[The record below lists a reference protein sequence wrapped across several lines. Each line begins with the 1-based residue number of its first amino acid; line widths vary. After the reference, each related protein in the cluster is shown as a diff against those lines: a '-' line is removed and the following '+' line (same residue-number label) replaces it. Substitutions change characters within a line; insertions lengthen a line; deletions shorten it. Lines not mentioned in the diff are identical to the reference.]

1 MGAADSV
8 FGDLR
13 RLADWFSTSPQ
24 RASVH
29 IERVVDRLGGTAIPL
44 LGRELRHADVRRREA
59 ARTALARLANDV
71 LYRARVVTELR
82 AVTEDLAIGDEA
94 KVCALGLLSE
104 LGERA
109 AARFTD
115 PTAIQQRSALAL
127 AAQLSTDA
135 DLASAADLMVHQL
148 DHADIVQMLAVMI
161 DAAPAAAHRLAG
173 ELSIRLDLPA
183 DAREQIAAVLVGH
196 TPSSPSSPSSSS
208 PLSSSPSSPSATP
221 LPAPSDTARK
231 PARTS
236 VTRGRA
242 TQVAVLVD
250 ASARLV
256 VVASRRNR
264 RWAVLIGAAGTI
276 DDCLHDDDLAAD
288 TDAAP
293 LIASLVADGYR
304 VASSELAH
312 ARTVVT
318 AAARLTAL
326 TPSADGN
333 SALTSAYYLGR
344 DLLDLGDAHMGA
356 ITSRARRAATANLAR
371 ALEYIGDGELDRG
384 AQLLAH
390 SDGSPDLASDH
401 HAATAYVH
409 LARREPALAIE
420 ALERAL
426 AVEPDWPLHHWNLAC
441 ALRMLGDASGCF
453 WALRRFVATSAAP
466 TGLYADPDQPG
477 RVGLAE
483 RMMAELERT
492 ARITGTS
499 LRRRRRKKPSP

>member
-1 MGAADSV
+1 MGLPETV

-29 IERVVDRLGGTAIPL
+29 IERVVDRLGQTAIPL
-44 LGRELRHADVRRREA
+44 LGRELRHSDARRREA
-59 ARTALARLANDV
+59 ARTALARLARDV
-71 LYRARVVTELR
+71 LYRARVVGELR
-82 AVTEDLAIGDEA
+82 AVTEDLAIADEA

-115 PTAIQQRSALAL
+115 PSAIQQRSAIAL

-135 DLASAADLMVHQL
+135 DLANAADLMIHQL

-173 ELSIRLDLPA
+173 ELVVRLDLSTE
-183 DAREQIAAVLVGH
+183 ARDQIASVLVGH
-196 TPSSPSSPSSSS
+196 
-208 PLSSSPSSPSATP
+208 
-221 LPAPSDTARK
+221 APPTETGRK
-231 PARTS
+231 PPRS
-236 VTRGRA
+236 RA

-256 VVASRRNR
+256 VVASRPVKAAIAGARHYR
-264 RWAVLIGAAGTI
+264 RWAVLIGSAGTI
-276 DDCLHDDDLAAD
+276 DDCLHDEDCEGDS
-288 TDAAP
+288 DAAP

-304 VASSELAH
+304 VASTELAH

-326 TPSADGN
+326 TPGADGE
-333 SALTSAYYLGR
+333 SSLTSAYYLGR

-356 ITSRARRAATANLAR
+356 LASRARRAATANLAR
-371 ALEYIGDGELDRG
+371 ALEYIADGELDRG
-384 AQLLAH
+384 AQLLAQA
-390 SDGSPDLASDH
+390 DADRDAVGEH
-401 HAATAYVH
+401 HAALAYVH
-409 LARREPALAIE
+409 LSRREPELAVE
-420 ALERAL
+420 ALERAI
-426 AVEPDWPLHHWNLAC
+426 AAEPEWPLHHWNLAC

-466 TGLYADPDQPG
+466 TGLAADPDQLG
-477 RVGLAE
+477 RVALAE

-492 ARITGTS
+492 ARVTGTS

>member
-1 MGAADSV
+1 MAVADSV

-59 ARTALARLANDV
+59 ARTALARLAGDV
-71 LYRARVVTELR
+71 LYRARVVVELR
-82 AVTEDLAIGDEA
+82 DVADDLSIGDEA

-115 PTAIQQRSALAL
+115 PSAIQQRSALAL

-161 DAAPAAAHRLAG
+161 DAAPSAAHRLAG
-173 ELSIRLDLPA
+173 ELSVRLDLPT
-183 DAREQIAAVLVGH
+183 DAREQIATVLVGH
-196 TPSSPSSPSSSS
+196 EPPTE
-208 PLSSSPSSPSATP
+208 T
-221 LPAPSDTARK
+221 TRK
-231 PARTS
+231 PPRS
-236 VTRGRA
+236 SRG
-242 TQVAVLVD
+242 THVAVLVD

-256 VVASRRNR
+256 VVASRSVKAAVGARRYR

-276 DDCLHDDDLAAD
+276 DDCLHDDDCEAD
-288 TDAAP
+288 NDAAP

-312 ARTVVT
+312 ARTVIT

-326 TPSADGN
+326 TPTANGD
-333 SALTSAYYLGR
+333 SALTSSYYLGR

-356 ITSRARRAATANLAR
+356 ITSRARRAASANLAR
-371 ALEYIGDGELDRG
+371 ALEYIGDGEIERG

-390 SDGSPDLASDH
+390 ADPSAPSDLAPDH
-401 HAATAYVH
+401 HAAIAYVH
-409 LARREPALAIE
+409 LAKREPARAIE
-420 ALERAL
+420 ALERAI
-426 AVEPDWPLHHWNLAC
+426 AVEPEWPLHHWNLAC

-453 WALRRFVATSAAP
+453 WALRRFVATSAQP
-466 TGLYADPDQPG
+466 SGLYADPDQPG
-477 RVGLAE
+477 RIGLAE

>member
-8 FGDLR
+8 TGDVFRDLR

-44 LGRELRHADVRRREA
+44 LGRELRHADTRRREA

-82 AVTEDLAIGDEA
+82 DVTEELAIGDEA

-109 AARFTD
+109 AAHFAN
-115 PTAIQQRSALAL
+115 PSAIQQRSALAL

-161 DAAPAAAHRLAG
+161 DAAPTAAHRLAG
-173 ELSIRLDLPA
+173 ELSIRLDLPTE
-183 DAREQIAAVLVGH
+183 AREQVAAVIADH
-196 TPSSPSSPSSSS
+196 
-208 PLSSSPSSPSATP
+208 SAP
-221 LPAPSDTARK
+221 VIDARK
-231 PARTS
+231 PPRS
-236 VTRGRA
+236 SRGM
-242 TQVAVLVD
+242 QVAVLVD
-250 ASARLV
+250 ARARLV
-256 VVASRRNR
+256 VVASRSLTKTSIGARRYR

-276 DDCLHDDDLAAD
+276 DDCLHDDDCEND
-288 TDAAP
+288 SDAAT

-326 TPSADGN
+326 TPTAANN

-356 ITSRARRAATANLAR
+356 IGHLTRGARRAASANLAR
-371 ALEYIGDGELDRG
+371 ALEYIGDGEVERG

-390 SDGSPDLASDH
+390 ADPSSTTIASDLASDH
-401 HAATAYVH
+401 HAAIAYVH
-409 LARREPALAIE
+409 LAKREPQLAVE

-426 AVEPDWPLHHWNLAC
+426 AVEPEWPLHHWNLAC

-453 WALRRFVATSAAP
+453 WALRRFVATSSSP

-483 RMMAELERT
+483 RMMLELERS

-499 LRRRRRKKPSP
+499 LRRRRRKKPVNR

>member
-24 RASVH
+24 RASIH
-29 IERVVDRLGGTAIPL
+29 IERVVERLGATAIPL
-44 LGRELRHADVRRREA
+44 LGRELRHADPRRREA

-71 LYRARVVTELR
+71 LYRARVVGELR
-82 AVTEDLAIGDEA
+82 DVIADVAIGDES

-115 PTAIQQRSALAL
+115 PSAIQQRSALAL
-127 AAQLSTDA
+127 AAQLSSDA
-135 DLASAADLMVHQL
+135 DLANAADLMVHQL

-161 DAAPAAAHRLAG
+161 GAAPAAAHRLAG

-196 TPSSPSSPSSSS
+196 
-208 PLSSSPSSPSATP
+208 
-221 LPAPSDTARK
+221 APPDRLDPRK
-231 PARTS
+231 PPRS
-236 VTRGRA
+236 SRG

-256 VVASRRNR
+256 VVASRALSIKSSARRYR
-264 RWAVLIGAAGTI
+264 RWAVLIGATGTI
-276 DDCLHDDDLAAD
+276 DDCLHDDDCEND
-288 TDAAP
+288 SDAAT

-326 TPSADGN
+326 APTTDGAN
-333 SALTSAYYLGR
+333 ALTSSYYLGR

-356 ITSRARRAATANLAR
+356 ISSRARRAATANLAR
-371 ALEYIGDGELDRG
+371 ALEYLGDGEVERG

-390 SDGSPDLASDH
+390 VDDATGSDLASDH

-409 LARREPALAIE
+409 LAKREPQLAIE

-426 AVEPDWPLHHWNLAC
+426 AVEPEWPLHHWNLAC

-453 WALRRFVATSAAP
+453 WALRRFVATSANV

-499 LRRRRRKKPSP
+499 LRRRRRKKT

>member
-1 MGAADSV
+1 MAADSA

-44 LGRELRHADVRRREA
+44 LGRELRHADTRRREA
-59 ARTALARLANDV
+59 ARTALAKLASDV
-71 LYRARVVTELR
+71 LYRARVVGELR

-109 AARFTD
+109 AARFMD
-115 PTAIQQRSALAL
+115 PSAIQQRSALAL

-135 DLASAADLMVHQL
+135 DLANAADMMVHQL

-173 ELSIRLDLPA
+173 ELAVRLDLPA

-196 TPSSPSSPSSSS
+196 TPPE
-208 PLSSSPSSPSATP
+208 LE
-221 LPAPSDTARK
+221 RK
-231 PARTS
+231 PARS
-236 VTRGRA
+236 RA

-250 ASARLV
+250 ASARIV
-256 VVASRRNR
+256 VVASRGTSIKSSSIGRRFR

-276 DDCLHDDDLAAD
+276 DDCLHDDDCEGDA
-288 TDAAP
+288 DAAS

-326 TPSADGN
+326 TPTTATAN
-333 SALTSAYYLGR
+333 ALTSSYYLGR
-344 DLLDLGDAHMGA
+344 DLLDLADAHMGA
-356 ITSRARRAATANLAR
+356 LASRARRAASANLAR
-371 ALEYIGDGELDRG
+371 ALEFIGDGEVDRG
-384 AQLLAH
+384 AQLLEK
-390 SDGSPDLASDH
+390 SDASSAEH
-401 HAATAYVH
+401 HAAVAYVH
-409 LARREPALAIE
+409 LAKREPQLAVF
-420 ALERAL
+420 ALERAI
-426 AVEPDWPLHHWNLAC
+426 AIEPEWPLHHWNLAC

-453 WALRRFVATSAAP
+453 WALRRFVATSVAPSRP

>member
-1 MGAADSV
+1 MAIHAAPKVAMMSV

-24 RASVH
+24 RASIH
-29 IERVVDRLGGTAIPL
+29 IERVVDRVGGTAIPL
-44 LGRELRHADVRRREA
+44 LGREIRHVDGRRREA

-71 LYRARVVTELR
+71 LYRARVVQELR
-82 AVTEDLAIGDEA
+82 DVTEDLAIGDEA

-109 AARFTD
+109 AARFID
-115 PTAIQQRSALAL
+115 PSAIQHRSALAL

-135 DLASAADLMVHQL
+135 DLANAADLMVHQL
-148 DHADIVQMLAVMI
+148 DHADIVQMIAVMI
-161 DAAPAAAHRLAG
+161 EAAPSAAYRLAG
-173 ELSIRLDLPA
+173 ELSMRLDLPA
-183 DAREQIAAVLVGH
+183 DAREQIAAVLVGQ
-196 TPSSPSSPSSSS
+196 TPPIDVDRSRRQ
-208 PLSSSPSSPSATP
+208 
-221 LPAPSDTARK
+221 AR
-231 PARTS
+231 S
-236 VTRGRA
+236 RG
-242 TQVAVLVD
+242 THVAVLVD

-256 VVASRRNR
+256 VVAWRPMSLKARAATYR
-264 RWAVLIGAAGTI
+264 RWAVLIGATGTI
-276 DDCLHDDDLAAD
+276 DDCLHDAD
-288 TDAAP
+288 CETDGDAAS

-304 VASSELAH
+304 VASSEIAH

-326 TPSADGN
+326 TPAADGT
-333 SALTSAYYLGR
+333 SALTSSYYLGR
-344 DLLDLGDAHMGA
+344 DILDLGDAHMGA
-356 ITSRARRAATANLAR
+356 IASRARRAAAASLAR

-384 AQLLAH
+384 AQLL
-390 SDGSPDLASDH
+390 SRTDVSASSASEH

-409 LARREPALAIE
+409 LAKREPQLAAE
-420 ALERAL
+420 ALERAI
-426 AVEPDWPLHHWNLAC
+426 AVEPEWPLHHWNLAC

-466 TGLYADPDQPG
+466 TGLFADPDQPG

-499 LRRRRRKKPSP
+499 LRRRRRKKPLP

>member
-1 MGAADSV
+1 MGAVDSV

-44 LGRELRHADVRRREA
+44 LGRELRHADARRREA

-71 LYRARVVTELR
+71 LYRARVVGELR
-82 AVTEDLAIGDEA
+82 DVTEDLAIGDES

-109 AARFTD
+109 AARFLD
-115 PTAIQQRSALAL
+115 PSAIQHRSALAL

-135 DLASAADLMVHQL
+135 DLASAADLMVTQL
-148 DHADIVQMLAVMI
+148 DHVDIVQMLAVMI

-183 DAREQIAAVLVGH
+183 DAREQIAAILVGR
-196 TPSSPSSPSSSS
+196 TP
-208 PLSSSPSSPSATP
+208 
-221 LPAPSDTARK
+221 PADQHGARK
-231 PARTS
+231 PPRS
-236 VTRGRA
+236 SRS

-256 VVASRRNR
+256 VVASRAKTLRSGTLGAFR

-276 DDCLHDDDLAAD
+276 DDCLHDDDCAGD
-288 TDAAP
+288 SDAAT

-326 TPSADGN
+326 TPTASGS
-333 SALTSAYYLGR
+333 SALPSSYYLGR

-356 ITSRARRAATANLAR
+356 IASRARRAASANLAR

-390 SDGSPDLASDH
+390 ADPSAPDASAPSEH
-401 HAATAYVH
+401 HAAIAYVH
-409 LARREPALAIE
+409 LARREPQLAAV

-426 AVEPDWPLHHWNLAC
+426 AVEPEWPLHHWNLAC

-492 ARITGTS
+492 ARVTGTS

>member
-1 MGAADSV
+1 MGAAEGHGAGET
-8 FGDLR
+8 FRDLR

-29 IERVVDRLGGTAIPL
+29 IERVVERLGATAIPL
-44 LGRELRHADVRRREA
+44 LGRELRHVDVRRREA

-71 LYRARVVTELR
+71 LYRTRVVGELR
-82 AVTEDLAIGDEA
+82 AVTDDVAIGDEA

-109 AARFTD
+109 AARFID
-115 PTAIQQRSALAL
+115 PSAIQQRSALAL

-135 DLASAADLMVHQL
+135 DLANAADLMVHQL
-148 DHADIVQMLAVMI
+148 EHADIVQMLSVML
-161 DAAPAAAHRLAG
+161 DAAPAAAHRLGG
-173 ELSIRLDLPA
+173 ELSIRLDLA
-183 DAREQIAAVLVGH
+183 DDAREQIAALLAGH
-196 TPSSPSSPSSSS
+196 TPPE
-208 PLSSSPSSPSATP
+208 AI
-221 LPAPSDTARK
+221 ARK
-231 PARTS
+231 PPRS
-236 VTRGRA
+236 RA

-256 VVASRRNR
+256 VVASRPLAIKAGTRHHR
-264 RWAVLIGAAGTI
+264 RWAVLIGAGGTI
-276 DDCLHDDDLAAD
+276 DDCLHDDDCESD
-288 TDAAP
+288 SDAAT

-326 TPSADGN
+326 TPGADGA
-333 SALTSAYYLGR
+333 SALTSSYYLGR

-356 ITSRARRAATANLAR
+356 VASRARRAAAANLAR
-371 ALEYIGDGELDRG
+371 AIEYIADGETDRG
-384 AQLLAH
+384 AQLLANVQV
-390 SDGSPDLASDH
+390 DENASDH
-401 HAATAYVH
+401 HAALAYVH
-409 LARREPALAIE
+409 LARREPALAVE

-426 AVEPDWPLHHWNLAC
+426 AAEPEWPLHHWNLAC